1 MRRSPLQCLAFA
13 VLAAVSRAYTL
24 APSCVPLRAPLRR
37 IAMLAATKAED
48 PAVTKAASAL
58 LVEVG
63 KEDRSMASID
73 KLVGTLE
80 TTPRNNNKIKKAVL
94 GDWKLVYATDAD
106 AVKLFTSGGAD
117 GPFAVLEDVY
127 LRLQSGSEVQS
138 IEVVRKIGPFGN
150 VAQSLFGKFQL
161 GGGGEDEADTLSWR
175 PTYMVNE
182 RGREVDAPSDAAAR
196 KEWQLTH
203 VSSELLVLRR
213 TASSYVVCTKLAKG
227 KLSAALE
234 EAAVDADLILGI

>member
-1 MRRSPLQCLAFA
+1 MRLQCLAFA
-13 VLAAVSRAYTL
+13 LLAAASRAYTL
-24 APSCVPLRAPLRR
+24 APSCVPQRAAPLPRV
-37 IAMLAATKAED
+37 AMLAAKTAED

-58 LVEVG
+58 LVEIG

-73 KLVGTLE
+73 RLVGTLE
-80 TTPRNNNKIKKAVL
+80 TTPRNKKIKKAVL

-106 AVKLFTSGGAD
+106 AVSLFTAGGAD

-127 LRLQSGSEVQS
+127 LRLRSGSEVQA

-150 VAQSLFGKFQL
+150 MAQSLYGKFTL

-213 TASSYVVCTKLAKG
+213 AASSYVVCTKLAKG

-234 EAAVDADLILGI
+234 EAAVDADEILGI